1 MVRPSEALPILSDV
15 MVAHSRPSYS
25 AKELIGL
32 ELLPQVQGRGGRL
45 ELEQTAARS
54 RAQ

>member
-15 MVAHSRPSYS
+15 TVAHNRPSHS
-25 AKELIGL
+25 AKELTGL

-45 ELEQTAARS
+45 ELEQRAAWS